1 VYIELVDKTGER
13 KFIKNKLKMQANE
26 FLSDRGVYYLC
37 TVATQGEEEEVEAL
51 THDGFPVRTYEED
64 LHTPAD

>member
-1 VYIELVDKTGER
+1 
-13 KFIKNKLKMQANE
+13 MQANE

-37 TVATQGEEEEVEAL
+37 TVATQGEEEDVEAL

>member
-1 VYIELVDKTGER
+1 
-13 KFIKNKLKMQANE
+13 MQANE
-26 FLSDRGVYYLC
+26 FLSDKGVYYLC

-64 LHTPAD
+64 LTVPADEVVFSVKKEDKGKKGGKKK